1 MSNTPFIE
9 FRKVR
14 DFGDV
19 LNVTFAYLRQN
30 IKLLGKSLLFIA
42 GPVALAGGLSGLG
55 FVEQMAESPPS
66 DEPDFSIFG
75 WSYFMLLG
83 LSLFAS
89 VLGVTVVNSHMMLY
103 AERGGPDGFD
113 FNDIWAKVK
122 EYVGSMFIAAMF
134 SIMLYFA
141 SAFIFVI
148 PLALTLGIGTSTGS
162 MIVIAAFLF
171 IGTVLWI
178 LGFFYFIVII
188 ALIFPVKMHESL
200 GIFEAFS
207 RCRYLMKNNYMSSF
221 AVLIVSAILMTI
233 LGLLFNAPGYALSFM
248 GGFHALSQEDTA
260 WIRYPLTVASVIG
273 SLASSV
279 LYSVPFSAMAM
290 QYFALVEKKDKT
302 GLINRIDDLSEEID
316 GLS

>member
-1 MSNTPFIE
+1 MSNTQFID

-30 IKLLGKSLLFIA
+30 MMLLGKSLLFIA

-55 FVEQMAESPPS
+55 FVEQMAEAPVS

-75 WSYFMLLG
+75 WSYFLLIG
-83 LSLFAS
+83 LSLFSS
-89 VLGVTVVNSHMMLY
+89 VLGVTVVNAHMMLY
-103 AERGGPDGFD
+103 TEHGGPEGFD
-113 FNDIWAKVK
+113 FSDIWEKVK
-122 EYVGSMFIAAMF
+122 EYMGSMVRAALF
-134 SIMLYFA
+134 AILLYFA

-148 PLALTLGIGTSTGS
+148 PLALTLGVGTSTGS

-171 IGTVLWI
+171 IGTIVWI
-178 LGFFYFIVII
+178 LGFFYFVVII

-200 GIFEAFS
+200 GIFDAFT
-207 RCRYLMKNNYMSSF
+207 RCRYLMRNNYLNSF

-260 WIRYPLTVASVIG
+260 WIRYPLTVASVLG

-279 LYSVPFSAMAM
+279 LYAVPFSAMAM
-290 QYFALVEKKDKT
+290 QYFTLVEKKDKT

-316 GLS
+316 ELS